1 MLRFDKTKF
10 CKAIILPLKN
20 KLIKKEEAFNAQIFM
35 DHVVCTMHLGA
46 MKIVVGKNRPRLH
59 VHRTFS
65 LVGEKAI
72 HQTSTLIS
80 E

>member
-1 MLRFDKTKF
+1 MSRFDRKEQNS
-10 CKAIILPLKN
+10 LKQLSFN
-20 KLIKKEEAFNAQIFM
+20 KKIKKKTFNAQIFI
-35 DHVVCTMHLGA
+35 DHIVCAMHLGA
-46 MKIVVGKNRPRLH
+46 VKIVVGKNRPRLC

-65 LVGEKAI
+65 LVGKKAI